1 VGADEPR
8 VAPLSAAVALGA
20 PVVGNKAA
28 NLARLG
34 RARMR
39 APDGFCITVHAYS
52 DFVRAGGLVDRIRM
66 EIGRKALEESR
77 WEELWDAAHR
87 IRAAFLSTTIPE
99 PLAEE
104 IRTSA
109 GPFLDSPLAV
119 RSSAPGEDSATR
131 SHAGLH
137 ESVVDVRGE
146 ERLLRA
152 VRVVWASLWSDAALL
167 YRRETGL
174 DPRGSRMAVVVQR
187 MVEGGPSGVAFS
199 RDPRDLTADRAVVE
213 AVPGPC
219 RELVDGE
226 VDPDRYTIRRTTGD
240 LLDWR
245 RGDRPGPRDPLLEK
259 PSLAALREAL
269 DQAEDILRRPADIEW
284 TFGDGDLDL
293 LQARPITPVAPKDE
307 REWYLTLRP
316 GDDRLRRLARDVGER
331 RIPELAAAGER
342 LASADL
348 TALSDADLASE
359 IEERARELERWRRI
373 YRDEFIPFAHGVRRL
388 AVYYQEAVRPEDPY
402 EFVGL
407 LTGQELLA
415 QRRNRE
421 LEELG
426 ATLRKNGPLRAA
438 AREVVARGAPLREL
452 RAVVGGAEFVDA
464 VDDVCR
470 RDLDLEYAGE
480 RLGGR
485 PELVLHIVLEMR
497 ERGAAAPD
505 RGEEILRTLL
515 DAVGP
520 GEEEQALEVVEI
532 GRLSWRLRDDD
543 NLLMGRLE
551 SQLLRAIEEG
561 TSRLAA
567 AGRLTGGRAPGEH
580 AAKTVSASLRDARGG
595 PVRLPPPPATAASPS
610 PATPGEKPRQLVGQP
625 SSPGLATG
633 AVRLVRD
640 LGDLARF
647 RAGDVLVCDAIQ
659 PSMTHVVPLASA
671 VVERRGGMLIHGAI
685 IARELGI
692 PCVNGIPRAA
702 ERLEDGETVTVDG
715 WLGIVT
721 VGEPELD
728 LERNPERWPDPTAR
742 NSGHPD
748 RDG

>member
-1 VGADEPR
+1 
-8 VAPLSAAVALGA
+8 
-20 PVVGNKAA
+20 
-28 NLARLG
+28 
-34 RARMR
+34 
-39 APDGFCITVHAYS
+39 
-52 DFVRAGGLVDRIRM
+52 
-66 EIGRKALEESR
+66 
-77 WEELWDAAHR
+77 
-87 IRAAFLSTTIPE
+87 
-99 PLAEE
+99 
-104 IRTSA
+104 
-109 GPFLDSPLAV
+109 
-119 RSSAPGEDSATR
+119 
-131 SHAGLH
+131 
-137 ESVVDVRGE
+137 
-146 ERLLRA
+146 
-152 VRVVWASLWSDAALL
+152 
-167 YRRETGL
+167 
-174 DPRGSRMAVVVQR
+174 
-187 MVEGGPSGVAFS
+187 
-199 RDPRDLTADRAVVE
+199 
-213 AVPGPC
+213 
-219 RELVDGE
+219 
-226 VDPDRYTIRRTTGD
+226 
-240 LLDWR
+240 
-245 RGDRPGPRDPLLEK
+245 
-259 PSLAALREAL
+259 
-269 DQAEDILRRPADIEW
+269 
-284 TFGDGDLDL
+284 
-293 LQARPITPVAPKDE
+293 
-307 REWYLTLRP
+307 
-316 GDDRLRRLARDVGER
+316 
-331 RIPELAAAGER
+331 
-342 LASADL
+342 
-348 TALSDADLASE
+348 
-359 IEERARELERWRRI
+359 
-373 YRDEFIPFAHGVRRL
+373 
-388 AVYYQEAVRPEDPY
+388 VRPEDPY